1 MTVEVWFLRRML
13 KIWIEKKSNENV
25 FEEAGVHRTLMKRI
39 RQRQLAFLGHM
50 LRKHGLE
57 NLMVTRRIDGKKAKG
72 RQRLKY
78 LDSSCESRT
87 DKVSPTELIRASEDR
102 LLRQRMVANVVDD
115 GTAAWHDMTDKQ
127 VQVDLFRSR
136 SSEKQSAAASR
147 RTHTQHYQR
156 FWFTL
161 NFVTMALYQIVFW
174 LYLDYNISWQKIG
187 LVLGR
192 IQNDWTE
199 LNWILKWTDCQF
211 ARFLGY
217 S

>member
-1 MTVEVWFLRRML
+1 MKDRLMTVEVWFLRRML

-115 GTAAWHDMTDKQ
+115 GTAA
-127 VQVDLFRSR
+127 
-136 SSEKQSAAASR
+136 
-147 RTHTQHYQR
+147 
-156 FWFTL
+156 
-161 NFVTMALYQIVFW
+161 
-174 LYLDYNISWQKIG
+174 
-187 LVLGR
+187 
-192 IQNDWTE
+192 
-199 LNWILKWTDCQF
+199 
-211 ARFLGY
+211 
-217 S
+217 